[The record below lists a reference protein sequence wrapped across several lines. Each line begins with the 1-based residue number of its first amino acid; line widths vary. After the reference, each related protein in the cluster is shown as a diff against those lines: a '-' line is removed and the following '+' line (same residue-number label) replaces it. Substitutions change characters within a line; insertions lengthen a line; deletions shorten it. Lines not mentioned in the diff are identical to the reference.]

1 MTHFQV
7 QFTNLSGPA
16 QDIQPRA
23 RHAAGVGGADPL
35 RPEAS
40 RPQRLGTLYDIVI
53 HIAPLKETS
62 MDCSLPRQ
70 ALAFAAALMM
80 AQPVL
85 AAASVDTLVG
95 VVGGAGSAN
104 INLGC
109 TTFGAPAEA
118 AFYTFRGPTIP
129 QGGIAACGDSGGIST
144 AVAAAGPL
152 NSQRSL
158 APVILGN
165 PGYSGYFDGTA
176 NAGANFKAISAS
188 AHANISGG
196 IPGSNLA
203 LFNSA
208 GAAKFT
214 DTLTAS
220 SPSAPTNSAGSVRF
234 EFSVTGNLASL
245 GAPAAYFFGDT
256 YAVLDLKLNGGPT
269 YEILNAH
276 ATRGSPGT
284 ISNGAPPAGWVSGP
298 GSLSGSSTF
307 YSFEL
312 PMTWGKP
319 MDLQVGLLA
328 WAYGT
333 ADSSL
338 SATIAGVD
346 FFDAGHKAVTVFS
359 LASASGTDYISAVPE
374 TSSVALLLAGLGTLV
389 TRRRLLRRP
398 AGRSSCGHP
407 A

>member
-1 MTHFQV
+1 M
-7 QFTNLSGPA
+7 N
-16 QDIQPRA
+16 
-23 RHAAGVGGADPL
+23 
-35 RPEAS
+35 
-40 RPQRLGTLYDIVI
+40 
-53 HIAPLKETS
+53 
-62 MDCSLPRQ
+62 CSLPRR
-70 ALAFAAALMM
+70 AFAFAAALTM

-95 VVGGAGSAN
+95 VVGGMGSSN

-129 QGGIAACGDSGGIST
+129 QGGIAACGQSGGYDT

-176 NAGANFKAISAS
+176 NAVANFKAISAS

-196 IPGSNLA
+196 VPGSNLA

-220 SPSAPTNSAGSVRF
+220 SPSAPTNSAGTVRF

-284 ISNGAPPAGWVSGP
+284 ISNAAPPAGWAAGT
-298 GSLSGSSTF
+298 GSLGGSSTF

-312 PMTWGKP
+312 PMVWGKP

-338 SATIAGVD
+338 SATITGVD
-346 FFDAGHKAVTVFS
+346 FFDAGHNAVTVFS

-374 TSSVALLLAGLGTLV
+374 TGSVALLLAGLGTLAA
-389 TRRRLLRRP
+389 RRRLFRRSEERP
-398 AGRSSCGHP
+398 SCRHP